1 MAGNLRK
8 ALTRFTDGFR
18 YFGSAFAS
26 RGSFP
31 SWLRMFSGSDPR
43 KKAGDV
49 YDNGIVSNAI
59 GWYWRNLTHPRLRV
73 ERPTL
78 VNGEVKYLEVPAHPM
93 IMAFEHGPYYDH
105 SVLLHGSL
113 ISWMSAGV
121 AYWYKVRSRSGLVVG
136 FAYIPHFLIRP
147 MSDKYNQDGSKLISY
162 FEYTPYGGTPVDLDP
177 ADVVYL
183 RAGVDPKNPMMG
195 LSPLAGVFASIGNDR
210 ESDLL
215 TAALLQNAGIPGLVI
230 SPKDGEAKM
239 TPEQREDFKFRW
251 RDNTTGSNAGMPN
264 LMSFPVNVSMLGF
277 SPDDLALDKTR
288 ADAVARICSGIGLD
302 PMVLGLPS
310 SSKTYSNYG
319 EAIEAAY
326 EGALLP
332 LMQIWGIQVGYQCLD
347 PNSGDFLDVRPGDRL
362 GWDTSKVRAL
372 QDDEDK
378 LQARWRE
385 TWRANGIDRA
395 TFKEKIGLAA
405 DKFDVGLYY
414 QDTLAPV
421 NPAPTLKG
429 EPVAQRAARIRRAAA
444 AWESTENG
452 Q

>member
-1 MAGNLRK
+1 MASLLRK
-8 ALTRFTDGFR
+8 AFTRFTDGFR
-18 YFGSAFAS
+18 YFGSGVAS
-26 RGSFP
+26 RGSLP
-31 SWLRMFSGSDPR
+31 SWLQMFSGSDPR
-43 KKAGDV
+43 RKAGDV

-93 IMAFEHGPYYDH
+93 IRAFEFGPDYDH
-105 SVLLHGSL
+105 SVLIHGSL
-113 ISWMSAGV
+113 ISWMAVGV
-121 AYWYKVRSRSGLVVG
+121 AYWYKIRSKAGLVVG
-136 FAYIPHFLIRP
+136 FAYIPHFQIRP
-147 MSDKYNQDGSKLISY
+147 MSDLYNEDGSKLISY
-162 FEYTPYGGTPVDLDP
+162 FEYTPFGGTPIHIPPEDI
-177 ADVVYL
+177 VYL
-183 RAGVDPKNPMMG
+183 RSGIDPKRPMLG

-215 TAALLQNAGIPGLVI
+215 TAALLQNAGIPGLLL
-230 SPKDGEAKM
+230 SPKDGKADM
-239 TPEQREDFKFRW
+239 TPAQREEFKARW
-251 RDNTTGSNAGMPN
+251 RENTTGANAGMPN
-264 LMSFPVNVSMLGF
+264 MLPFPVDVSTLGF

-288 ADAVARICSGIGLD
+288 ADAVARVCSAVGLD

-310 SSKTYSNYG
+310 ESKTYSNYG

-332 LMQIWGIQVGYQCLD
+332 LMQIWAIQIGYQTLN
-347 PNSGDFLDVRPGDRL
+347 PNSGDFLDVKPGDRL

-378 LQARWRE
+378 LQSRWRE

-395 TFKEKIGLAA
+395 TFKEKIGLPA
-405 DKFDVGLYY
+405 DRTDVGLYY
-414 QDTLAPV
+414 QDTLAPTTL
-421 NPAPTLKG
+421 PPTLKS
-429 EPVAQRAARIRRAAA
+429 ELPATRAARIRRAAA